1 MITYFATMITL
12 LLIGIVG
19 IIIGSIYTDKI
30 KNLNKEEKNNSFK
43 DIERDY
49 VLAQKIS
56 FGISGFMVV
65 CMIIAT
71 FYQDKFSDSS

>member
-43 DIERDY
+43 DIKRDY
-49 VLAQKIS
+49 VLAQKN
-56 FGISGFMVV
+56 
-65 CMIIAT
+65 
-71 FYQDKFSDSS
+71 KFWN